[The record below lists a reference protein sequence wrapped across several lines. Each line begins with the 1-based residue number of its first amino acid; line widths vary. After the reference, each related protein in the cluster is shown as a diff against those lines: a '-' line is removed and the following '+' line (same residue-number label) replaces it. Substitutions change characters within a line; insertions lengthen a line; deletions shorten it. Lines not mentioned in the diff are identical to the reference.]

1 MVSVFYLILV
11 PLPPVSCSS
20 RLAHQRKSMRP
31 LWHLHSKRYVGS
43 MLNAEVQGVALHSA
57 SYHSQL
63 TELWLAPS
71 LVRGPSKSIGYRVQ

>member
-1 MVSVFYLILV
+1 
-11 PLPPVSCSS
+11 
-20 RLAHQRKSMRP
+20 
-31 LWHLHSKRYVGS
+31 